1 MSEPMAWVDDELVAR
16 ATARVPIDDAAV
28 KYGAAVFETMRVS
41 EGRVFRWERHLER
54 LRRGIAGMGVEAPSE
69 ADLASAVQSTL
80 QANELTE
87 ARVRLSV
94 SAGPMAAPDLG
105 AAGPSMMIVTAD
117 PLSDAS
123 SGELALR
130 VSSIRVDQSRP
141 LGFAKTA
148 QYLVYLLARAEA
160 RAVGAGDALLLNHR
174 DELCEA
180 ATANVFALIDGVL
193 VTPSVESGPVLG
205 VARSVVLEL
214 ATARGLAC
222 EERTLH
228 LTELSDAEE
237 LFLTN
242 SIVGV
247 QPVSRVDGENG
258 ELLWQNSTA
267 GGQLTRELG
276 EAYALAVT
284 AECGEG

>member
-1 MSEPMAWVDDELVAR
+1 MSEPIAWVDGQLVAR
-16 ATARVPIDDAAV
+16 AAAHVPIDDAAV
-28 KYGAAVFETMRVS
+28 KYGAAVFETMRAS

-54 LRRGIAGMGVEAPSE
+54 LRRGLAGMGIEAPSE
-69 ADLASAVQSTL
+69 TDLASAVQSTL

-94 SAGPMAAPDLG
+94 SAGSMAAPDLG

-117 PLSDAS
+117 PLGDAS
-123 SGELALR
+123 SGELGLR

-193 VTPSVESGPVLG
+193 ATPSVESGPVLG
-205 VARSVVLEL
+205 VARGVVLEL
-214 ATARGLAC
+214 AAARGVAC
-222 EERTLH
+222 EERVLR
-228 LTELSDAEE
+228 LTELSGAEE

-247 QPVSRVDGENG
+247 QPIRQVAGEDG
-258 ELLWQNSTA
+258 ELLWQSSA
-267 GGQLTRELG
+267 GGQRLTQELA